1 MRPSLALALAIAAC
15 LLITGFRLDGLPF
28 IPSAQFSDAAVSHY
42 PAALTIYRTGAG
54 TSWTELNMAGQPF
67 EANPLN
73 KTAYPL
79 QFLARILPPPYSLNV
94 LFLVHFVLAGFAM
107 YSWARVLALSR
118 TAAMIAGIAY
128 ALSPRLLGHTAAG
141 HLDLLYAMAA
151 FPLVMAC
158 VHLYMRE
165 GTRRTFL
172 ALALITAVLI
182 VADLRLGLFA
192 VVIAAAYGL
201 YRAAQ
206 GGYWRRALV
215 GVGAAAWAG
224 VLSLGVFIPLLLW
237 QPYISRATL
246 TSAEA
251 GAFSLAPGILIGLL
265 LAPPA
270 IDIESQTFVG
280 IAVLVLAAIGI
291 LSAPRQHLFWI
302 VALVVATLYALGSNG
317 LLWSVLVE
325 VLPPLRWFRVP
336 ARAWFVVALIMPLLA
351 GYGVEALINA
361 NGVLRRR
368 LRPFLVLTGAVAV
381 ICGVFILF
389 TIPQLAQ
396 SGLRLL
402 LIGGGTALVIAWT
415 LKRRGDTHI
424 AQIAVFTLVL
434 LDLGWNA
441 RLWLEW
447 RGREAWMT
455 PYVALAERLRAE
467 DADRIYSPAYSLPQQ
482 VAAEYDLHLFGGV
495 DPFQLRAIADA
506 IESASGV
513 GHHGY
518 TVTQPPLI
526 GGEGDDL
533 STANRDAI
541 PDTTALAA
549 WQVSHVVAPYP
560 IEHSRLE
567 LHSEIDG
574 VWIYRNL
581 DYRLTLP
588 REQVPRWA
596 QAEGLPDAETVARNN
611 RITSLT
617 QGLATLALTLTAV
630 ATIYFYRRE
639 KSSTT

>member
-1 MRPSLALALAIAAC
+1 
-15 LLITGFRLDGLPF
+15 
-28 IPSAQFSDAAVSHY
+28 
-42 PAALTIYRTGAG
+42 
-54 TSWTELNMAGQPF
+54 
-67 EANPLN
+67 
-73 KTAYPL
+73 
-79 QFLARILPPPYSLNV
+79 
-94 LFLVHFVLAGFAM
+94 
-107 YSWARVLALSR
+107 
-118 TAAMIAGIAY
+118 
-128 ALSPRLLGHTAAG
+128 
-141 HLDLLYAMAA
+141 
-151 FPLVMAC
+151 
-158 VHLYMRE
+158 
-165 GTRRTFL
+165 
-172 ALALITAVLI
+172 
-182 VADLRLGLFA
+182 
-192 VVIAAAYGL
+192 
-201 YRAAQ
+201 
-206 GGYWRRALV
+206 
-215 GVGAAAWAG
+215 
-224 VLSLGVFIPLLLW
+224 
-237 QPYISRATL
+237 
-246 TSAEA
+246 
-251 GAFSLAPGILIGLL
+251 
-265 LAPPA
+265 
-270 IDIESQTFVG
+270 
-280 IAVLVLAAIGI
+280 
-291 LSAPRQHLFWI
+291 
-302 VALVVATLYALGSNG
+302 
-317 LLWSVLVE
+317 
-325 VLPPLRWFRVP
+325 
-336 ARAWFVVALIMPLLA
+336 
-351 GYGVEALINA
+351 
-361 NGVLRRR
+361 
-368 LRPFLVLTGAVAV
+368 
-381 ICGVFILF
+381 VFILF